1 MAIDNIVPAA
11 GPTDVSRRA
20 FFGAGGVSLASL
32 AMSDLAAA
40 TNRPTLPRSH
50 FVPRARSVIFLFQV
64 GGPSQ
69 LDLFDPKPELNRRD
83 GQELPESL
91 LKQVTFAQI
100 QEKRPRLMGSPYR
113 FRRHGESGAWVS
125 ELVPHMAGIVDQI
138 TIARTVRTD
147 DTNHM
152 FAELLMNTGWRR
164 FGRPSL
170 GSWVAYG
177 LGSESHEMP
186 AFLVLGSKPRSKSAN
201 YGSGFLPS
209 QFQGTVLR
217 DAGEPIVN
225 LANPPGVTPGRQ
237 RLTIDAI
244 NRLNLRRL
252 EATGDDEI
260 RARIASYEMAFRMQA
275 RAPELLSLGGE
286 TRETLGLYGIDDPA
300 KPSFARNCLLA
311 RRLVEKGVRFVQ
323 VFHGDWDH
331 HTDIGNRLP
340 HECRVTDR
348 GSAALVTDLARRGLL
363 DDTLVIWGGELGR
376 TPVAQ
381 KPMAAGGRVGRDHQ
395 IEAFTMWMA
404 GGGVRPGQV
413 IGDTNDLGCLPTE
426 DGWHVYDLQATI
438 LHALGLDHERLTY
451 RYEGRE
457 FRLTDIHG
465 EVKPELFSR
474 A

>member
-1 MAIDNIVPAA
+1 MAIDNILPAA
-11 GPTDVSRRA
+11 GSTDVSRRA